1 MSSVETT
8 QETRYDRNTINS
20 PNPLVRYSHRKRISV
35 AIDLARQFAS
45 DGARVID
52 FGAGPGLFLHR
63 LGQSRPDLKLMG
75 YDLFVEP
82 GYPGL
87 TYVKSFGEVAS
98 ASIDVMTAFE
108 VCEHLYDHEV
118 AEMMQEA
125 KRVLK
130 PGGTLIVSV
139 PIMYGLAIV
148 PKVMNYIRH
157 KRSFAIDYSV
167 VDTVKSMF
175 GVPISRPE
183 SPRATHR
190 GFDFRTLRRELA
202 NNFDIDESFVSPLR
216 GLPWWCNSQVFLI
229 CSQKA

>member
-1 MSSVETT
+1 MSSGEAM
-8 QETRYDRNTINS
+8 EENRYDRNTINS
-20 PNPLVRYSHRKRISV
+20 PNPLARYSHRKRISV
-35 AIDLARQFAS
+35 AIDLTRHFAGQ
-45 DGARVID
+45 GATVID

-63 LGQSRPDLKLMG
+63 LGQSRPDLQLMG

-82 GYPGL
+82 GYPNL
-87 TYVKSFGEVAS
+87 AYVKSFGEVAS
-98 ASIDVMTAFE
+98 GAIDVMTAFE
-108 VCEHLYDHEV
+108 VCEHLYDHEI
-118 AEMMQEA
+118 AEMTREA
-125 KRVLK
+125 QRVLK
-130 PGGTLIVSV
+130 PGGKLIISV

-157 KRSFAIDYSV
+157 NRSFNIDYSIA
-167 VDTVKSMF
+167 DTVKSMF

-190 GFDFRTLRRELA
+190 GFDFRALRRELEKS
-202 NNFDIDESFVSPLR
+202 FTIEQSFVSPLR